1 MPMIASCGMRAPVAA
16 MIEKIAAPMNVK
28 PRLIQ

>member
-1 MPMIASCGMRAPVAA
+1 MASCGMRARRARMV
-16 MIEKIAAPMNVK
+16 EKTAAPMNVK